1 MINMVIYAR
10 MMSGK
15 IFIFE
20 LDVSCF
26 IYKVKK
32 LRYMISREIRELPQN
47 IKIFKEEELIDDSE
61 LLTEEE
67 YNVFVDVWVDFVWVD
82 II

>member
-67 YNVFVDVWVDFVWVD
+67 YNVFVDV
-82 II
+82 

>member
-1 MINMVIYAR
+1 MVIYAR

-67 YNVFVDVWVDFVWVD
+67 YNVFVDV
-82 II
+82 

>member
-1 MINMVIYAR
+1 
-10 MMSGK
+10 MSGK

-32 LRYMISREIRELPQN
+32 LCYMISREIRELPQN
-47 IKIFKEEELIDDSE
+47 IKIFKGEELIDDSE

-67 YNVFVDVWVDFVWVD
+67 YNVFVDV
-82 II
+82 